1 MGSKK
6 KAARHQSPSPSA
18 SQDTDM
24 SIEGKCFKFFFF
36 LNYEFGFLSS
46 EKDEF
51 FGFVKFH
58 DSLYGVG
65 L

>member
-6 KAARHQSPSPSA
+6 KAARHKSPSPSA

-36 LNYEFGFLSS
+36 F
-46 EKDEF
+46 
-51 FGFVKFH
+51 
-58 DSLYGVG
+58 
-65 L
+65 